1 MINEQESWRDKFS
14 EGESEGRR
22 DGYRPQGYNND
33 RQGYGRPMRPRIN
46 REGNGYNREGGY
58 QPVHATIRKAA
69 ISLAKAVIS
78 LVHVTIAKA
87 VISLAKVISREKE
100 AIALAI
106 TEKKAAISL
115 VHDTTAKAVISK
127 EKAVISSVRAA
138 TIVVHVLLATILMQ
152 STA

>member
-1 MINEQESWRDKFS
+1 MATVLKVTTTTDKATDV
-14 EGESEGRR
+14 RC
-22 DGYRPQGYNND
+22 
-33 RQGYGRPMRPRIN
+33 
-46 REGNGYNREGGY
+46 
-58 QPVHATIRKAA
+58 VHVSIVKAMATT
-69 ISLAKAVIS
+69 AKAVIS

>member
-1 MINEQESWRDKFS
+1 MTGFS
-14 EGESEGRR
+14 SAFKYSSVTFDSGAYVLTNNNYTTDNDSEA
-22 DGYRPQGYNND
+22 
-33 RQGYGRPMRPRIN
+33 
-46 REGNGYNREGGY
+46 
-58 QPVHATIRKAA
+58 VTVAA
-69 ISLAKAVIS
+69 A
-78 LVHVTIAKA
+78 
-87 VISLAKVISREKE
+87 ISLAKVISREKE